1 MLSASMMTYWFF
13 EQVQEMLTDVTVMA
27 YFYPGWKTR
36 LKTDASPG
44 GMAAAMKQY
53 NPEAKRWRPVT

>member
-1 MLSASMMTYWFF
+1 
-13 EQVQEMLTDVTVMA
+13 MLTDVTVMA